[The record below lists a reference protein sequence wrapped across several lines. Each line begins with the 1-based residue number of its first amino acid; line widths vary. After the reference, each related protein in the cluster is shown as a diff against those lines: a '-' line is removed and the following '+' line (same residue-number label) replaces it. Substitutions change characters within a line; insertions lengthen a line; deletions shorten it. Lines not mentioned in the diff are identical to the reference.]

1 MRFRDKILVPALKK
15 AGPTILWLLKIILPI
30 SLVVRF
36 LDYYGIIALV
46 ATYLD
51 PVFNYLGL
59 PGSTAIVFVTSIFLP
74 LYAPLAIITSMSLT
88 LRELTI
94 LALMCQIAHNLPV
107 ESAVQARTGN
117 SFWGMSL
124 LRITASIAIGFVLNL
139 ILPREMGMPIFTQTG
154 IEAIS
159 SIPEL
164 LMAWLQTSLATSL
177 IIASIVFVLHLL
189 YLLLQEYNL
198 IPRLS
203 KAVEPLMKFFG
214 LPTSTTFLWL
224 IGYIVGLAYG
234 GALMIDQMRE
244 GKVTRTEADLLNH
257 HLAVSHSVIEDN
269 LLFVALGV
277 SFGLI
282 LGVRLTLAWIVVWI
296 RRGILSLTL
305 KRNYSV
311 KPNERWP
318 SSLGQGHG
326 EE

>member
-15 AGPTILWLLKIILPI
+15 AGPTIHWLLKIILPI
-30 SLVVRF
+30 SLAVRF
-36 LDYYGIIALV
+36 LDYYGVIELM

-74 LYAPLAIITSMSLT
+74 LYAPLAIITSMSIT

-107 ESAVQARTGN
+107 ESAVQARTGTP
-117 SFWGMSL
+117 FWSMSL
-124 LRITASIAIGFVLNL
+124 LRITASIATGFVLNL
-139 ILPREMGMPIFTQTG
+139 ILPREMGMPIFTLTG
-154 IEAIS
+154 IETIS

-164 LMAWLQTSLATSL
+164 LLAWLQTSLATSL
-177 IIASIVFVLHLL
+177 LIASIVFSLNFLYRLL
-189 YLLLQEYNL
+189 EVYNL

-203 KAVEPLMKFFG
+203 KGVAPLMRVFG

-234 GALMIDQMRE
+234 GALMIDQMKE
-244 GKVTRTEADLLNH
+244 GKVNRREADLLNH

-277 SFGLI
+277 SFGWV
-282 LGVRLTLAWIVVWI
+282 LGVRLTLAWIVVWA

-305 KRNYSV
+305 KMNYSV
-311 KPNERWP
+311 KPNEPWP